1 MAKGWTM
8 PAIDEMDICY
18 FLRCWRGV
26 MGGGRGASADIPLT
40 VDENGTKGVYIDQLG
55 LF

>member
-1 MAKGWTM
+1 M

-18 FLRCWRGV
+18 FLRCWRGG
-26 MGGGRGASADIPLT
+26 MGGGSSTKPDVPLA
-40 VDENGTKGVYIDQLG
+40 VDENGTKGLYIDQFN